1 MKQETKHFQSLE
13 IDGSKLRITLT
24 LPGCRHGNYLVFYN
38 PNPKWTLETDKP
50 KPQLFDNVV
59 GALVKSLE
67 KGDRI
72 ILKPTTNF
80 FVQDIALYSGF
91 RFNIYYS
98 WDLTASE

>member
-1 MKQETKHFQSLE
+1 MQAWQLSRY
-13 IDGSKLRITLT
+13 D
-24 LPGCRHGNYLVFYN
+24 N
-38 PNPKWTLETDKP
+38 PNTKWTLETDKP

-59 GALVKSLE
+59 EDFVKSLE

-91 RFNIYYS
+91 RLNIYYS
-98 WDLTASE
+98 WDLNASKEEQANLRPTPGRGPEPNQ